1 MDKRRKLPH
10 TSAKQVEVLCAFL
23 EETPKAKACLV
34 GDAGGKNAPLLSGT
48 AYSDKKQVYRE
59 MAKRVNKKC
68 KLAKTLEWTEE
79 VAKNRW
85 EGIYTKYTKAVTM
98 SRTTGEGVDGTRDGQ
113 ATFEDKLEKAC
124 PCFAR
129 LDALFGSRQSVRPTS
144 VVMSGA
150 VPRDEEKNDDVDDD
164 DDDDDDAPPIDLTGI
179 GVPDEDDADS
189 AEAVSAGQKRA
200 ATKPADAKPADAQN
214 KKAKKTKTDADSK
227 TSESMDSEAVRQLT
241 DRFGNR
247 GSAQKSNTSFA
258 AQYAKAEETRLAM
271 MKEEMD
277 FKKMMETERLKFEQK
292 KYEDE
297 KALERERAKSAVRLE
312 LIKAGLRGQELLD
325 EMKMQFPE

>member
-1 MDKRRKLPH
+1 
-10 TSAKQVEVLCAFL
+10 
-23 EETPKAKACLV
+23 
-34 GDAGGKNAPLLSGT
+34 
-48 AYSDKKQVYRE
+48 
-59 MAKRVNKKC
+59 
-68 KLAKTLEWTEE
+68 
-79 VAKNRW
+79 
-85 EGIYTKYTKAVTM
+85 M

-150 VPRDEEKNDDVDDD
+150 VPRDEEKNDDVED
-164 DDDDDDAPPIDLTGI
+164 DDDDDDAPPVDLTGI

-189 AEAVSAGQKRA
+189 AEAVSAGHKRPA
-200 ATKPADAKPADAQN
+200 AKPADAKPADAPN

-258 AQYAKAEETRLAM
+258 AQYAKAEETRLVM

-325 EMKMQFPE
+325 ELKMQFPH